1 MARHPAGAAYE
12 SGRRG
17 ALSWLPPA
25 LAGAPSPG
33 GATHISP
40 GEPDCLLE
48 KYWTLSGCFLKESLP
63 HRPPISGGLEV
74 GAAAVGAQPVQ
85 RDHVHG
91 DDQHGPEWVRGDEEH
106 LVDRVE

>member
-1 MARHPAGAAYE
+1 MVRHPADAAFE

-40 GEPDCLLE
+40 GESERPLE
-48 KYWTLSGCFLKESLP
+48 SCWTLPCYFLKGSLP
-63 HRPPISGGLEV
+63 RARRFSGGFEV
-74 GAAAVGAQPVQ
+74 GAAAIGAQPVQ

-91 DDQHGPEWVRGDEEH
+91 DDQQGPE
-106 LVDRVE
+106 RV